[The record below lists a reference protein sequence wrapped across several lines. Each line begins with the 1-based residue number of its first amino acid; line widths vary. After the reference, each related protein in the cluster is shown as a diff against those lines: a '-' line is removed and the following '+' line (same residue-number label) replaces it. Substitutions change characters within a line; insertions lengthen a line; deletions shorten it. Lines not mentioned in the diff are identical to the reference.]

1 MGVLGRMCRA
11 VSNRGGFGSP
21 RHRGSAPATAISRT
35 ALEAVL
41 NALPDLALDVPVEE
55 LQWRPGPSHR
65 ALALRPLRVGS
76 GNLGWRSPCSRT
88 VPADHA

>member
-1 MGVLGRMCRA
+1 MPGREQPRWLW
-11 VSNRGGFGSP
+11 VP
-21 RHRGSAPATAISRT
+21 RHRGSAPATVISRT
-35 ALEAVL
+35 ALDAVL
-41 NALPDLALDVPVEE
+41 NALPDLTLDVEE

-65 ALALRPLRVGS
+65 APALRPLRVGT